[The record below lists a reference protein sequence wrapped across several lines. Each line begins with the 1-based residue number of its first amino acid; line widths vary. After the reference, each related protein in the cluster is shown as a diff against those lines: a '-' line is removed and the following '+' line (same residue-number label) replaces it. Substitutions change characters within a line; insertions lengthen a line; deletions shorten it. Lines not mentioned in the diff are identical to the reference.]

1 MRLTRDQI
9 GNLSRRIV
17 RGLLREEMIIAEK
30 PEEVTDLLAQVI
42 KADLETEDRLNEE
55 VRKLLESYADDIN
68 RGMVNYQELFRK
80 VKTKLAR
87 DRKMVL

>member
-17 RGLLREEMIIAEK
+17 RGLLREEMIIAED
-30 PEEVTDLLAQVI
+30 PEQVTDLLARVI
-42 KADLETEDRLNEE
+42 KADLEAEDRLNEE
-55 VRKLLESYADDIN
+55 VRKLLESYADDIS

-87 DRKMVL
+87 DRKMVI